1 MSMMAGRGRVQRRE
15 NTMMVSADLGPN
27 AFLIDE
33 RESRARLITPA
44 LVLDLDAMERNIAAM
59 AAHAEAHD
67 VALRPHAKTHKSV
80 RIARRQLEAGARGIC
95 CATLGEAEA
104 MAAGGID
111 GLLVTSPI
119 VAPAKLARL
128 MALRGRNESLMVAV
142 DDMGNLRA
150 LEAAA
155 AAAAL
160 VLDVV
165 VDVDVGLHRTGARN
179 AEAAVAL
186 AEAAEASDSLRFAGL
201 QGYAGHVQHIESFT
215 ARRKASHDDLAPLQ
229 ETRDRLLA
237 RGIEV
242 PIVSGAGTGT
252 HDIDPAAGL
261 MTELQVGSYVVMDV
275 EYLDVGA
282 GGAEGWRF
290 EPALFVRSTVVS
302 ASHDGSATMDA
313 GLKCF
318 ATDGPLP
325 RFHVGV
331 PIGARYEHFGDEHG
345 RIVFAGANE
354 RLAVGAALEC
364 IVPHCDP
371 TVNLYDHYHCVRG
384 DTLVDIWPIEARGR
398 H

>member
-1 MSMMAGRGRVQRRE
+1 MTA
-15 NTMMVSADLGPN
+15 AAALGPN
-27 AFLIDE
+27 ESLIDE
-33 RESRARLITPA
+33 RQSRARLITPA
-44 LVLDLDAMERNIAAM
+44 LVLDLDAMERNIATM
-59 AAHAEAHD
+59 AAYAAEAG
-67 VALRPHAKTHKSV
+67 VAVRPHAKTHKSV
-80 RIARRQLEAGARGIC
+80 QIAGRQLGAGALGIC

-104 MAAGGID
+104 LAEGGIE
-111 GLLVTSPI
+111 GLLITSPV
-119 VAPAKLARL
+119 VAPAKIERL
-128 MALRGRNESLMVAV
+128 MSLRGDSETLMVSLDNV
-142 DDMGNLRA
+142 ENLRA

-155 AAAAL
+155 QASDF

-165 VDVDVGLHRTGARN
+165 IDVDVGLHRTGARD
-179 AEAAVAL
+179 ADSAVAL
-186 AEAAEASDSLRFAGL
+186 AQAAEASESLRFAGL
-201 QGYAGHVQHIESFT
+201 QGYAGHVQHIEDFGD
-215 ARRKASHDDLAPLQ
+215 RRATSHGDLAPLR
-229 ETRDRLLA
+229 EARDKLVA
-237 RGIEV
+237 QGIAV
-242 PIVSGAGTGT
+242 PIVTGAGTGT
-252 HDIDPAAGL
+252 HDIDTEIGL

-275 EYLDVGA
+275 EYLDVQA
-282 GGAEGWRF
+282 RDGGDWRF

-325 RFHVGV
+325 RFHTGL
-331 PIGARYEHFGDEHG
+331 PIGAEYEYFGDEHG

-354 RLAVGAALEC
+354 RLAIGAALEC

>member
-1 MSMMAGRGRVQRRE
+1 M
-15 NTMMVSADLGPN
+15 TTSATLGPN
-27 AFLIDE
+27 ASLINE

-44 LVLDLDAMERNIAAM
+44 LVLDLDAMERNIATM
-59 AAHAEAHD
+59 TAHAAAQE
-67 VALRPHAKTHKSV
+67 VAIRPHAKTHKSV
-80 RIARRQLEAGARGIC
+80 QIARRQLAAGALGIC

-104 MAAGGID
+104 LAEGGID
-111 GLLVTSPI
+111 GLLITSPI
-119 VAPAKLARL
+119 VAPAKIARL
-128 MALRGRNESLMVAV
+128 MALRQRHASLMVTA
-142 DDMGNLRA
+142 DNMDNLRA

-155 AAAAL
+155 DASAHM
-160 VLDVV
+160 LDVV
-165 VDVDVGLHRTGARN
+165 IDVDVGLHRTGARD
-179 AEAAVAL
+179 ADAAVAL
-186 AEAAEASDSLRFAGL
+186 AEAAEASGSLHFAGL
-201 QGYAGHVQHIESFT
+201 QGYAGHVQHIEDFGD
-215 ARRKASHDDLAPLQ
+215 RRTTSLGDLAPLR
-229 ETRDRLLA
+229 ETRDRLA
-237 RGIEV
+237 ERGIEV

-252 HDIDPAAGL
+252 HDIDTEMGL

-275 EYLDVGA
+275 EYLDVQA
-282 GGAEGWRF
+282 RDGGDWRF

-302 ASHDGSATMDA
+302 ANHDGSATMDA

-331 PIGARYEHFGDEHG
+331 PIGAHYQHFGDEHG

-384 DTLVDIWPIEARGR
+384 ETLVDIWPIEARGR

>member
-1 MSMMAGRGRVQRRE
+1 MTTA
-15 NTMMVSADLGPN
+15 AALGPN
-27 AFLIDE
+27 ESLIDE

-59 AAHAEAHD
+59 ATHAAD
-67 VALRPHAKTHKSV
+67 QGVAVRPHAKTHKSV
-80 RIARRQLEAGARGIC
+80 QIARRQLDAGALGIC

-104 MAAGGID
+104 LAEGGIE
-111 GLLVTSPI
+111 GLLVTSPV
-119 VAPAKLARL
+119 VAPAKINRL
-128 MALRGRNESLMVAV
+128 MALRAQHESLMAVA

-155 AAAAL
+155 QASAL
-160 VLDVV
+160 VLDLV
-165 VDVDVGLHRTGARN
+165 VDVDVGLHRTGARD
-179 AEAAVAL
+179 ADAAVAL
-186 AEAAEASDSLRFAGL
+186 AETADASASLRFAGL
-201 QGYAGHVQHIESFT
+201 QGYAGHVQHIEDFGG
-215 ARRKASHDDLAPLQ
+215 RRATSHGDLAPLA
-229 ETRDRLLA
+229 EARDRLVQ
-237 RGIEV
+237 RGIAV

-252 HDIDPAAGL
+252 HDIDTEIGL

-275 EYLDVGA
+275 EYLDIQA
-282 GGAEGWRF
+282 QGGGDWRF
-290 EPALFVRSTVVS
+290 EPALFVRATVVS

-325 RFHVGV
+325 RFHTGV
-331 PIGARYEHFGDEHG
+331 PIGAHYQHFGDEHG

-354 RLAVGAALEC
+354 RLAIGAALEC

>member
-1 MSMMAGRGRVQRRE
+1 MTTA
-15 NTMMVSADLGPN
+15 AALGPN
-27 AFLIDE
+27 EPLIDE

-59 AAHAEAHD
+59 AAYAAAEG
-67 VALRPHAKTHKSV
+67 VAIRPHAKTHKSV
-80 RIARRQLEAGARGIC
+80 PIARRQLAAGALGIC

-104 MAAGGID
+104 LAEGGIE
-111 GLLVTSPI
+111 GLLITSPI
-119 VAPAKLARL
+119 VAPAKIARL
-128 MALRGRNESLMVAV
+128 MVLRRDHESLMVSV

-155 AAAAL
+155 QASAC
-160 VLDVV
+160 VLDVAI
-165 VDVDVGLHRTGARN
+165 DVDVGLHRTGARD
-179 AEAAVAL
+179 ADAAVAL
-186 AEAAEASDSLRFAGL
+186 AEAAEASGSLRFAGL
-201 QGYAGHVQHIESFT
+201 QGYAGHVQHIEDFG
-215 ARRKASHDDLAPLQ
+215 ARRARSHGDLAPLR
-229 ETRDRLLA
+229 EARDRLVKA
-237 RGIEV
+237 GIAV
-242 PIVSGAGTGT
+242 PIVTGAGTGT
-252 HDIDPAAGL
+252 HDIDTEIGL

-275 EYLDVGA
+275 EYLDIQA
-282 GGAEGWRF
+282 RGGGDWRF

-325 RFHVGV
+325 RFHTGV
-331 PIGARYEHFGDEHG
+331 PIGAHYEHFGDEHG

-354 RLAVGAALEC
+354 RLAIGAALEC

-384 DTLVDIWPIEARGR
+384 ETLVDIWPIEGRGR

>member
-1 MSMMAGRGRVQRRE
+1 M
-15 NTMMVSADLGPN
+15 TTSAALGQN
-27 AFLIDE
+27 ESLIDE
-33 RESRARLITPA
+33 RDSRARLITPA

-59 AAHAEAHD
+59 AAYAAAEG
-67 VALRPHAKTHKSV
+67 VAVRPHAKTHKSV
-80 RIARRQLEAGARGIC
+80 QIARRQLDAGALGIC

-104 MAAGGID
+104 LAAGGIE
-111 GLLVTSPI
+111 GLLITSPI
-119 VAPAKLARL
+119 VAPAKVGRL
-128 MALRGRNESLMVAV
+128 MALRRDHESLMVSL

-155 AAAAL
+155 AASAF

-165 VDVDVGLHRTGARN
+165 IDVDVGLHRTGARD
-179 AEAAVAL
+179 ADRAVAL
-186 AEAAEASDSLRFAGL
+186 AEAAERSNSLRFAGL
-201 QGYAGHVQHIESFT
+201 QGYAGHVQHIEAFGD
-215 ARRKASHDDLAPLQ
+215 RRATSHGDLAPLR
-229 ETRDRLLA
+229 ETRDRLIG

-242 PIVSGAGTGT
+242 PIVTGAGTGT
-252 HDIDPAAGL
+252 HDIDIEIGL

-275 EYLDVGA
+275 EYLDIQTRDDS
-282 GGAEGWRF
+282 EWRF

-325 RFHVGV
+325 RFHTGV
-331 PIGARYEHFGDEHG
+331 PIGAHYRYFGDEHG
-345 RIVFAGANE
+345 RIVFASANE
-354 RLAVGAALEC
+354 RLAIGAALEC

-384 DTLVDIWPIEARGR
+384 GTLVDIWPIEARGR

>member
-1 MSMMAGRGRVQRRE
+1 MTA
-15 NTMMVSADLGPN
+15 AAALGPN
-27 AFLIDE
+27 ESLIDE
-33 RESRARLITPA
+33 RQSRARLITPA
-44 LVLDLDAMERNIAAM
+44 LVLDLDAMERNIATM
-59 AAHAEAHD
+59 AAYAAEAG
-67 VALRPHAKTHKSV
+67 VAVRPHAKTHKSV
-80 RIARRQLEAGARGIC
+80 QIAGRQLGAGALGIC

-104 MAAGGID
+104 LAAGGIE
-111 GLLVTSPI
+111 GLLITSPV
-119 VAPAKLARL
+119 VAPAKIERL
-128 MALRGRNESLMVAV
+128 MSLRGDSETLMVSLDNV
-142 DDMGNLRA
+142 ENLRA

-155 AAAAL
+155 QASDF

-165 VDVDVGLHRTGARN
+165 IDVDVGLHRTGARD
-179 AEAAVAL
+179 ADSAVAL
-186 AEAAEASDSLRFAGL
+186 AEAAEASESLRFAGL
-201 QGYAGHVQHIESFT
+201 QGYAGHVQHIEDFGD
-215 ARRKASHDDLAPLQ
+215 RRATSHGDLAPLR
-229 ETRDRLLA
+229 EARDRLVQQ
-237 RGIEV
+237 GIAV
-242 PIVSGAGTGT
+242 PIVTGAGTGT
-252 HDIDPAAGL
+252 HDIDTEIGL

-275 EYLDVGA
+275 EYLDVQA
-282 GGAEGWRF
+282 RDGGDWRF

-325 RFHVGV
+325 RFHTGV
-331 PIGARYEHFGDEHG
+331 PIGAEYEYFGDEHG

-354 RLAVGAALEC
+354 RLAIGAALEC

>member
-1 MSMMAGRGRVQRRE
+1 MTA
-15 NTMMVSADLGPN
+15 AAALGPN
-27 AFLIDE
+27 ESLIDE

-44 LVLDLDAMERNIAAM
+44 LVLDLDAMERNIATM
-59 AAHAEAHD
+59 AAYAAAEG
-67 VALRPHAKTHKSV
+67 VAVRPHAKTHKSV
-80 RIARRQLEAGARGIC
+80 QVARRQLGAGALGIC

-104 MAAGGID
+104 LAEGGID
-111 GLLVTSPI
+111 GLVITSPV
-119 VAPAKLARL
+119 VAPAKIARL
-128 MALRGRNESLMVAV
+128 MTLRQNHESLMVVA
-142 DDMGNLRA
+142 DDLGNLQA
-150 LEAAA
+150 LAAA
-155 AAAAL
+155 AEASAC
-160 VLDVV
+160 VLNVV
-165 VDVDVGLHRTGARN
+165 IDVDVGLHRTGARD
-179 AEAAVAL
+179 ADAAVAL

-201 QGYAGHVQHIESFT
+201 QGYAGHVQHIEDFGD
-215 ARRKASHDDLAPLQ
+215 RRASSHGDLAPLR
-229 ETRDRLLA
+229 EARDRLVA
-237 RGIEV
+237 RGIAV
-242 PIVSGAGTGT
+242 PIVTGAGTGT
-252 HDIDPAAGL
+252 HDIDTEIGL

-275 EYLDVGA
+275 EYLDVQA
-282 GGAEGWRF
+282 RDGGDWRF

-325 RFHVGV
+325 RFHTGV
-331 PIGARYEHFGDEHG
+331 PIGAHYEHFGDEHG

-354 RLAVGAALEC
+354 RLAIGAALEC

>member
-1 MSMMAGRGRVQRRE
+1 MTTPA
-15 NTMMVSADLGPN
+15 NLGPN
-27 AFLIDE
+27 ASLIDE

-44 LVLDLDAMERNIAAM
+44 LVLDLDAMERNIATM
-59 AAHAEAHD
+59 AAHATARE
-67 VALRPHAKTHKSV
+67 VAIRPHAKTHKSV
-80 RIARRQLEAGARGIC
+80 RIARRQLDAGALGIC

-104 MAAGGID
+104 LAEGGIN
-111 GLLVTSPI
+111 GLLITSPI
-119 VAPAKLARL
+119 VAPAKIARL
-128 MALRGRNESLMVAV
+128 MALRQRHASLMVVA
-142 DDMGNLRA
+142 DNMDNLRA

-155 AAAAL
+155 DASAHM
-160 VLDVV
+160 LDVV
-165 VDVDVGLHRTGARN
+165 IDVDVGLHRTGARD
-179 AEAAVAL
+179 AGAAVAL
-186 AEAAEASDSLRFAGL
+186 AEAVEASGSLRFAGL
-201 QGYAGHVQHIESFT
+201 QGYAGHVQHIEDFG
-215 ARRKASHDDLAPLQ
+215 ARRATSLGDLAPLR
-229 ETRDRLLA
+229 EARDRLA
-237 RGIEV
+237 ERGIAV

-252 HDIDPAAGL
+252 HDIDTEIGL

-275 EYLDVGA
+275 EYLDVHA
-282 GGAEGWRF
+282 RDGGDWRF

-302 ASHDGSATMDA
+302 ANHDGSATMDA

-325 RFHVGV
+325 RLHVGV
-331 PIGARYEHFGDEHG
+331 PIGAHYEHFGDEHG

-384 DTLVDIWPIEARGR
+384 ETLVDIWPIEARGR

>member
-1 MSMMAGRGRVQRRE
+1 MTTA
-15 NTMMVSADLGPN
+15 AALGPN
-27 AFLIDE
+27 ESLIDE
-33 RESRARLITPA
+33 RHSRARLITPA
-44 LVLDLDAMERNIAAM
+44 LVLDLDAIERNIAAM
-59 AAHAEAHD
+59 AAHAAD
-67 VALRPHAKTHKSV
+67 QGVAVRPHAKTHKSV
-80 RIARRQLEAGARGIC
+80 QIARRQLHAGALGIC

-104 MAAGGID
+104 LAEGGID
-111 GLLVTSPI
+111 GLLVTSPV
-119 VAPAKLARL
+119 VAPAKINRL
-128 MALRGRNESLMVAV
+128 LALRRDHESLMVVA

-155 AAAAL
+155 QASAL
-160 VLDVV
+160 VLDLV
-165 VDVDVGLHRTGARN
+165 VDVDVGLHRTGARD
-179 AEAAVAL
+179 ADAAVAL
-186 AEAAEASDSLRFAGL
+186 AEAADASASLRFTGL
-201 QGYAGHVQHIESFT
+201 QGYAGHVQHIEDFGG
-215 ARRKASHDDLAPLQ
+215 RRATSHGDLAPLA
-229 ETRDRLLA
+229 EARDQLVQ
-237 RGIEV
+237 RGIAV

-252 HDIDPAAGL
+252 HDIDTEIGL

-275 EYLDVGA
+275 EYLDIQA
-282 GGAEGWRF
+282 RGGDGWRF
-290 EPALFVRSTVVS
+290 EPALFVRATVVS

-325 RFHVGV
+325 RFHTGV
-331 PIGARYEHFGDEHG
+331 PIGAHYQHFGDEHG

-354 RLAVGAALEC
+354 RLAIGAALEC